1 MTELIV
7 GIVFG
12 MVLAM
17 VVVYVYLR
25 MVMLRAAENLDNLL
39 NVIERLKES
48 IIHARIEEQD
58 GVFYVYN
65 IEDQSFMAQGK
76 TIVELRERIEQRWRD
91 AQVFITEGDED
102 AIERLKGTDLQ
113 TDRT

>member
-1 MTELIV
+1 MTELFV

-12 MVLAM
+12 IILAM

-39 NVIERLKES
+39 HVIERLKES
-48 IIHARIEEQD
+48 IIHARIEVQD

-91 AQVFITEGDED
+91 AQVFITEGDAD

>member
-76 TIVELRERIEQRWRD
+76 TIAELRERIEQRWRD
-91 AQVFITEGDED
+91 AQVFITQGEQAVLD
-102 AIERLKGTDLQ
+102 RLRSTEAQ
-113 TDRT
+113 T